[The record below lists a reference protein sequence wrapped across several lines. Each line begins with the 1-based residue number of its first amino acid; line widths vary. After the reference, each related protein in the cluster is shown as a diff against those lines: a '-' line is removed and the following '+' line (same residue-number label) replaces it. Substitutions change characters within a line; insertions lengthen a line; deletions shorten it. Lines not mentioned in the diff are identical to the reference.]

1 MSVTSAT
8 QRASATARSSGHSF
22 HFANRQT
29 SSPADDAV
37 GSTICTSPNV
47 PSFVTWWS
55 MQIAGSFSATAF
67 TSGGIRANEKV
78 AADRGRLAVERGPIV
93 YCAEGADNA
102 GGLID
107 AKLPADATFAVE
119 AFAIGDKKFPALCAS
134 NGLLLVPYSLWGNRK
149 PGNEMQT

>member
-1 MSVTSAT
+1 MNRGTILAIAALAVAVSAFGDYPIRNAEKTKVRLTHGFWFDWLETNRLVTLKTCSAKL
-8 QRASATARSSGHSF
+8 HL
-22 HFANRQT
+22 N
-29 SSPADDAV
+29 
-37 GSTICTSPNV
+37 
-47 PSFVTWWS
+47 
-55 MQIAGSFSATAF
+55 
-67 TSGGIRANEKV
+67 GGIRANEKV